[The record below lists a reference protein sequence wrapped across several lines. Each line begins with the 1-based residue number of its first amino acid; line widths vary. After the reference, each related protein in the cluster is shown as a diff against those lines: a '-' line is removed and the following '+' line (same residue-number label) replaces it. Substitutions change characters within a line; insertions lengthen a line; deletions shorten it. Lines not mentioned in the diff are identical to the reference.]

1 MVAGVVRKGMLEDA
15 RRHPD
20 DPAAQN
26 VIAAYETFEHGWSE
40 EARVAS
46 TALLAEATAHATII
60 SETLESCWISRR
72 FLRLRT
78 GCTTL

>member
-1 MVAGVVRKGMLEDA
+1 MCYLTA
-15 RRHPD
+15 
-20 DPAAQN
+20 
-26 VIAAYETFEHGWSE
+26 
-40 EARVAS
+40 
-46 TALLAEATAHATII
+46 ALLLTTAEPSLVWGLPTSDFRNLVQAEATAHATII